1 MSRFEELDLVQVY
14 MASGQLAAQVI
25 KTKLESFG
33 IPVLLSY
40 ESLGIVMGLTVDGLG
55 EVRVLV
61 PRNRAE
67 EAQALLE
74 EDMAD
79 GDGDEEEGVEVD
91 EQ

>member
-14 MASGQLAAQVI
+14 MASGQLAAQVV

-61 PRNRAE
+61 PRSRAE

-74 EDMAD
+74 EDEL
-79 GDGDEEEGVEVD
+79 EEEGGEIEAD